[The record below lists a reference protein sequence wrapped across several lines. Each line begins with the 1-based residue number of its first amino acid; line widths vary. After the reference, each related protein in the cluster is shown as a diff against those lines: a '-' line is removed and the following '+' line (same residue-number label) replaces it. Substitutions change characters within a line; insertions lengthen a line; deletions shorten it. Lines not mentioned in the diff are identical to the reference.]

1 VFQNSNTDKITITTS
16 NGQPAKLISL
26 AAYQVSETSTD
37 SLVVEGWNGSNLEYT
52 RSFLNNTSWATLTLN
67 FDNINKIVIRLD
79 SEGNKGLT
87 DYNFDDITFSDA
99 AMPVELT
106 TFKAI
111 SGKNGINL
119 EWQTATEIN
128 NQGFEIERNT
138 NSSWV
143 KIGFIVGQGTSVTKN
158 DYSFFD
164 KNPVGDTIHYR
175 LKQIDNNGNFKY
187 SQEIEVIADRAPNNY
202 SLSQNYPNPFN
213 PSTTINYRIAKADK
227 VVLKIYDLLGKEVTT
242 LVNENKS
249 SGSYSAIFNAFNM
262 PSGIYVYELRT
273 DGFVSRNKMMLLK

>member
-1 VFQNSNTDKITITTS
+1 MAT
-16 NGQPAKLISL
+16 
-26 AAYQVSETSTD
+26 YQVSETCTD
-37 SLVVEGWNGSNLEYT
+37 GLVVEGWNGPNLEYT

-67 FDNINKIVIRLD
+67 FDKINKIVIRLD

-111 SGKNGINL
+111 SGENGINL

-143 KIGFIVGQGTSVTKN
+143 GIGFIAGKGTSVTTN
-158 DYSFFD
+158 DYSFVD

-175 LKQIDNNGNFKY
+175 LKQIDNNGNFNY
-187 SQEIEVIADRAPNNY
+187 SKEIEVRADLTPNNY

-213 PSTTINYRIAKADK
+213 PSTTINYSIAKAGK
-227 VVLKIYDLLGKEVTT
+227 VVLKFYDLLGKEVNT
-242 LVNENKS
+242 LVDEDKP
-249 SGSYSAIFNAFNM
+249 SGNYKAIFNARNM

-273 DGFVSRNKMMLLK
+273 DGFVSRNKMILLK